1 MISYLE
7 LSMLYIHILGKTS
20 PYLFST
26 NTSNDM
32 EKLKYCPSN
41 SKATGFQGKRNPWWA
56 GGRLKDGAA
65 TLRPGISSFL
75 YELRENYY
83 FCKANPLSFLK
94 THQLKLLDCNA
105 HFGVLLG
112 VPLRAHY
119 AYVLSEDDAG
129 GNYYHD

>member
-56 GGRLKDGAA
+56 GGQLKDGAA
-65 TLRPGISSFL
+65 TLRPDISSINL
-75 YELRENYY
+75 NQKELI
-83 FCKANPLSFLK
+83 
-94 THQLKLLDCNA
+94 
-105 HFGVLLG
+105 
-112 VPLRAHY
+112 
-119 AYVLSEDDAG
+119 
-129 GNYYHD
+129 YHKQ